1 MPTVAI
7 WYSYKAIKHP
17 VPDRVN
23 FWHPGTL
30 TLSPERQSAQM
41 SEITDDC
48 LTLSGTGCFIAVP
61 THIKQLHGCQ
71 GVKIHWNI
79 GLIQAWSTC
88 ESAVGITR
96 HSKPTLFIAPHLTQ
110 QMRCRDVVFTTPHTH
125 VWHRLLIF
133 HQIQQTSKQLIVHA
147 VRTWLKT
154 DSWQFTKLQI
164 LLILH
169 IGHYNLFCSVPELFP
184 QCSETFD
191 RMIRSICIKNHH
203 SRNNPKNF
211 LLGDFEPILVIPKK
225 VSKWTNL

>member
-1 MPTVAI
+1 
-7 WYSYKAIKHP
+7 

-23 FWHPGTL
+23 FWHPDTL
-30 TLSPERQSAQM
+30 TLSPERQSARM
-41 SEITDDC
+41 SEITDDS

-61 THIKQLHGCQ
+61 VSNNHM
-71 GVKIHWNI
+71 GVK
-79 GLIQAWSTC
+79 GLKYTETLLIQARSTC

-110 QMRCRDVVFTTPHTH
+110 QVRCRDVVFTTPHTH
-125 VWHRLLIF
+125 VWHRLLIL

-169 IGHYNLFCSVPELFP
+169 TGHYNLFCSVPELFP

-191 RMIRSICIKNHH
+191 RMIRSICIKNNH

-211 LLGDFEPILVIPKK
+211 LLGDFEPKSH
-225 VSKWTNL
+225 SKERK